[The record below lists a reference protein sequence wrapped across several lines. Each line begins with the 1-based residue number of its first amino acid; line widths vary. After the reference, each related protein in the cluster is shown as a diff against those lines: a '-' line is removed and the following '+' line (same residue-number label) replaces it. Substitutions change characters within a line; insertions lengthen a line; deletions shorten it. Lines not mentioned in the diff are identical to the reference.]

1 MNQMDIKHRL
11 RLTQVKRYG
20 IFHMNRDQSVAE
32 HSFNVAMIAIELIED
47 LDDDDL
53 YGAVVVYALFH
64 DMDEVLSGD
73 IPSPFKRKL
82 RTECPGVIPVL
93 DGVPVGSD
101 MVRNIVKLADLL
113 EAMYY
118 CREFGG
124 SRSAGE
130 VEEDVT
136 FKLEETLKWI
146 DKKVPEAVV
155 RKAKWLMQVL

>member
-11 RLTQVKRYG
+11 RLMQVKRYG

-53 YGAVVVYALFH
+53 YGAVVVYSLFH

-82 RTECPGVIPVL
+82 RNQCPEVIPVL
-93 DGVPVGSD
+93 DGQPLAND

-113 EAMYY
+113 EALYY

-124 SRSAGE
+124 SRSAEE
-130 VEEDVT
+130 VEEDVQR
-136 FKLEETLKWI
+136 KLEETLKWI
-146 DKKVPEAVV
+146 GSKVPESVV
-155 RKAKWLMQVL
+155 KKAKWLEQVL